1 MAGQGT
7 PIAGRAPL
15 DPDPD
20 LDLDLDLDLDP
31 APLLRDTPVSPR
43 MPSRRAS
50 LVFGVANLLT
60 AAVVALGVFAG
71 LPSRWAP
78 VDLAALVLT
87 ALELA
92 SAAGLLLRAPWA
104 ARVSRVACASAL
116 ALGLLAVTLLA
127 VTASWLSGIYGP
139 VGRGG
144 AIVLALV
151 AALALPYLVVLPVVQ
166 LVWLRPEKTP

>member
-1 MAGQGT
+1 
-7 PIAGRAPL
+7 
-15 DPDPD
+15 
-20 LDLDLDLDLDP
+20 
-31 APLLRDTPVSPR
+31 

-50 LVFGVANLLT
+50 LVFGIANLLT
-60 AAVVALGVFAG
+60 GALVALGVFAG

-78 VDLAALVLT
+78 VDLAALGLIG
-87 ALELA
+87 LELA
-92 SAAGLLLRAPWA
+92 SAVGLISAAPWA
-104 ARVSRVACASAL
+104 ARVSRVACGSAL
-116 ALGLLAVTLLA
+116 ALGLLAITLLA

-166 LVWLRPEKTP
+166 LVWLRPGKTP